1 MGDCSIPLVLCD
13 SFLDEDLHELGISLV
28 AGVEQNALM
37 LMFGG

>member
-1 MGDCSIPLVLCD
+1 MGDYSIPLVLCD
-13 SFLDEDLHELGISLV
+13 RLLDEGLHELGVPLV